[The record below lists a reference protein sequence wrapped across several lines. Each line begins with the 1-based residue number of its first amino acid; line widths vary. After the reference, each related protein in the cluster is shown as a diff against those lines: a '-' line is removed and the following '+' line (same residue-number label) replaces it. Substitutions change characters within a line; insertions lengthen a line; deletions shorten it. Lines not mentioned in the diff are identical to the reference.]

1 MRVGKQRPRQGNKGR
16 EVGKAD
22 VDREGQFFLPA
33 HPLREK
39 GFSMTQ
45 NRK

>member
-1 MRVGKQRPRQGNKGR
+1 MSASGKLRPRQGNKGR

-22 VDREGQFFLPA
+22 IDREGRFSLPA

-45 NRK
+45 N

>member
-1 MRVGKQRPRQGNKGR
+1 MSASGKQRSRQGYKGR
-16 EVGKAD
+16 EMGKAD
-22 VDREGQFFLPA
+22 VDREGRFFLPA

-45 NRK
+45 N

>member
-1 MRVGKQRPRQGNKGR
+1 MYASGKQRSRQGNKGR

-22 VDREGQFFLPA
+22 VDRESRFFLPV

-45 NRK
+45 N

>member
-1 MRVGKQRPRQGNKGR
+1 MSAIGKQRPRQGNNGR

-22 VDREGQFFLPA
+22 VDLEGRFFLPA

-45 NRK
+45 N

>member
-1 MRVGKQRPRQGNKGR
+1 MYASGKQRPSQGNKGR

-22 VDREGQFFLPA
+22 VDREGRFFLPA

-39 GFSMTQ
+39 GFSMAQ
-45 NRK
+45 N